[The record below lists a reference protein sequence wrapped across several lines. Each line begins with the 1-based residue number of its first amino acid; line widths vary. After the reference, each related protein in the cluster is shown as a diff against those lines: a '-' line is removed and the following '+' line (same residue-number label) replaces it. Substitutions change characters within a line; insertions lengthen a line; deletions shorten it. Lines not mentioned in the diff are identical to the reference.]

1 MPNWKKVIV
10 SGSSAVLTSV
20 TATIGLTVTGS
31 ARITGSLGVTG
42 SLSNGLGIIASGNY
56 SHAEG
61 ESTIASGNYSH
72 AEGTS
77 TIASGDYSHAEGY
90 GTTATGIASHAEGL
104 FTIAPGDYSHAEGS
118 STIASGSFSHAE
130 GESTET
136 IGQYSHAEGVFTI
149 ASGASSHAEGSS
161 TTATGDYS
169 HAEGDSTTSTGAYSH
184 AEGLNTTSTG
194 AYSHAE
200 GRDTLASGSYSHAEG
215 LNTTSTGV
223 YSHAEGKGTIA
234 TGASSHAEGDS
245 TVASGS
251 YSHAEGSSTTSIGDY
266 SHAEGFFTVASG
278 SYQHVQGQYNISSS
292 AQSAFIVGNGTS
304 GAARSNLIFASGSQ
318 VQITGSLI
326 VSGSST
332 FTNIGPAIFSGSVT
346 STAGFTGSLQGDA
359 NLHTL
364 NVDIIYFPNT
374 TYTVAGEGNN
384 IILNYDDDET
394 NTQIN
399 HFSGDATTQFL
410 ETSLTTSVP
419 VIAPS
424 FSASGGFTGSLQGT
438 AVSASGNIFGYTF
451 YADLGLN
458 AGYHIGSGKP
468 ALSITPGGTLN
479 LGAAH
484 PSHIAAGVS
493 IFTTGSDSSKGLFLD
508 STGNITASGNISASG
523 AGTFGGDVTLGPAG
537 NGYRF
542 LASTDTDQSAPTFT
556 DISSVNAGMTIIN
569 DAVYLINDGNAKLTL
584 SGSRFGIGI
593 QTPGE
598 SLEVKSAFGQSGN
611 ILASGHISASSLIS
625 ETHITASGNISASGT
640 ITAENIAVAA
650 DLTVTGNIIG
660 ASRKYELPSSTVGDF
675 KGGDIYYYGDGSTV
689 KGGIYYI
696 NGTNWTLADA
706 DAEASTAGLL
716 AVALGTDPDVDGMLL
731 RGFVTLLTEVEGT
744 EAIGSVLYLS
754 ATDSGKATVTVP
766 GSGNFVR
773 VLGYSLHATENQVY
787 FNPGSTWVEVA

>member
-1 MPNWKKVIV
+1 MPNWKRVIV
-10 SGSSAVLTSV
+10 SGSDAVLTSV

-61 ESTIASGNYSH
+61 N
-72 AEGTS
+72 
-77 TIASGDYSHAEGY
+77 
-90 GTTATGIASHAEGL
+90 
-104 FTIAPGDYSHAEGS
+104 

-130 GESTET
+130 GYET
-136 IGQYSHAEGVFTI
+136 I
-149 ASGASSHAEGSS
+149 
-161 TTATGDYS
+161 
-169 HAEGDSTTSTGAYSH
+169 
-184 AEGLNTTSTG
+184 
-194 AYSHAE
+194 
-200 GRDTLASGSYSHAEG
+200 
-215 LNTTSTGV
+215 
-223 YSHAEGKGTIA
+223 
-234 TGASSHAEGDS
+234 
-245 TVASGS
+245 ASGS
-251 YSHAEGSSTTSIGDY
+251 YSHAEGSRTIASGSYSHAEGDRAKAIGVFSHAEGGRTTASGFGSHAEGRDTTAKGEGSHAEGAGTIASGSYSHAEGVDTIAQGDY
-266 SHAEGFFTVASG
+266 SHAEGVSAIAIREGSHAEGIETIASGSYSHAEGFGTTAQGESSHAEGYYTIASG
-278 SYQHVQGQYNISSS
+278 SYQHVQGQYNLSSS
-292 AQSAFIVGNGTS
+292 AQSAFIVGNGTAN
-304 GAARSNLIFASGSQ
+304 AARSNLIFASGSQ

-359 NLHTL
+359 NLNTL

-374 TYTVAGEGNN
+374 TYTVAGSGNN

-451 YADLGLN
+451 YADLGVN

-484 PSHIAAGVS
+484 PSHIAAGVK
-493 IFTTGSDSSKGLFLD
+493 IYTTGSDSSKGLFLD

-542 LASTDTDQSAPTFT
+542 LASTDTDQSIPTFT

-625 ETHITASGNISASGT
+625 ETHITASGNISASGRIIATSFTGSLQGTASFASTTDTSRDGSLNPRAVGVSVANGTT
-640 ITAENIAVAA
+640 ITGPGSTSPKISTQITIPAGTFSTNCIIEMFWMSIRLSGATGIIQSAVYLSTSAGT
-650 DLTVTGNIIG
+650 LGGN
-660 ASRKYELPSSTVGDF
+660 PTVG
-675 KGGDIYYYGDGSTV
+675 STLLAT
-689 KGGIYYI
+689 
-696 NGTNWTLADA
+696 GTNMTTSNVITKCVRDLNKQD
-706 DAEASTAGLL
+706 TAGLVSN
-716 AVALGTDPDVDGMLL
+716 ATTQFGTD
-731 RGFVTLLTEVEGT
+731 FQLLT
-744 EAIGSVLYLS
+744 
-754 ATDSGKATVTVP
+754 TVTSFTIDNSSTLYFQFCISST
-766 GSGNFVR
+766 GASDTSCIRNVR
-773 VLGYSLHATENQVY
+773 ITEY
-787 FNPGSTWVEVA
+787 KPT